1 MPTHRIVAAACPLDS
16 RQKSTNQF
24 LTPALGPVS
33 ETRAAELASRH
44 LRRTMASAP
53 LEAEEAD
60 FETSKGVKVRQFMPA
75 DGVWSVCACART
87 SLAVHKSVCRCA
99 REARL
104 LQRRW
109 HAR

>member
-60 FETSKGVKVRQFMPA
+60 FEI
-75 DGVWSVCACART
+75 
-87 SLAVHKSVCRCA
+87 
-99 REARL
+99 L
-104 LQRRW
+104 LDDMRANAKRK
-109 HAR
+109 AKAKKAAKKAKRYGAYSR